1 MGKKHP
7 KIRFFI
13 GIFFYLVSIVTLY
26 SFIVS
31 GSGSLIGPLS
41 SFVLGSYF
49 LWTTDKEVE
58 YNT

>member
-1 MGKKHP
+1 MNK
-7 KIRFFI
+7 FVTFSW
-13 GIFFYLVSIVTLY
+13 IFFYLIGIVTLY

-31 GSGSLIGPLS
+31 GGGSLIGPLS
-41 SFVLGSYF
+41 SFLIGSYF